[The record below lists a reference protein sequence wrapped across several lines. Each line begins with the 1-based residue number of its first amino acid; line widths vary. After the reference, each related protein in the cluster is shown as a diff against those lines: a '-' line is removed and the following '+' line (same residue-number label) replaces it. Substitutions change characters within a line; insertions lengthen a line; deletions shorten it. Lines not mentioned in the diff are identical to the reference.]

1 MCSWKMLAGEE
12 DKLEGIDY
20 LCQQLINTPML
31 SNKKDRAWLLSRHP
45 LRNESIKVHQLFLH
59 KGCR

>member
-1 MCSWKMLAGEE
+1 MLAGEE